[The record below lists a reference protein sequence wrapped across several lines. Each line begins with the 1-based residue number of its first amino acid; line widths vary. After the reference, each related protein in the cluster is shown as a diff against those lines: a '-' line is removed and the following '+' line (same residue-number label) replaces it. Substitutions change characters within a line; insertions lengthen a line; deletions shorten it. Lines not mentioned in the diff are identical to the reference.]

1 MGIYLTVKK
10 MIKYFIKKHTLSNK
24 DYSTINFN
32 LTSRTVETQQRRLR
46 TTWTPEMAQDLEAFN
61 NINVETELTALLSQ
75 ELSSQIDAEILR
87 SLRLDYNTRTRNGFE
102 PLQQLRRH
110 TLGQDNDREGFH
122 FPILPISRRI
132 LGRTIGES
140 VVPVQPLDVP
150 RGNLMFLDYVYSP
163 SFRDATIRVDEPTI
177 VNGGWY
183 IKNTFESDIGIKMVL
198 KPHLLNQKPFEIVL
212 TAPDYFT
219 R

>member
-1 MGIYLTVKK
+1 
-10 MIKYFIKKHTLSNK
+10 
-24 DYSTINFN
+24 
-32 LTSRTVETQQRRLR
+32 
-46 TTWTPEMAQDLEAFN
+46 MAQDLEAFN
-61 NINVETELTALLSQ
+61 NINVEDELTALLSQ
-75 ELSSQIDAEILR
+75 ELSSEIDAEILR
-87 SLRLDYNTRTRNGFE
+87 SLLTRTRNGLE
-102 PLQQLRRH
+102 PIQQLRRH
-110 TLGQDNDREGFH
+110 TLGQETVDFQQQR
-122 FPILPISRRI
+122 FPILPITRRI

-140 VVPVQPLDVP
+140 VVPVQPLDAP

-163 SFRDATIRVDEPTI
+163 SIRDATIRVDEPTI